1 MTEWDAMTKPKRERD
16 NQNPK
21 AARIDV
27 RVTPEH
33 MAVLREAAEQQGV
46 SVAALVR
53 RILIASH
60 PPKT

>member
-1 MTEWDAMTKPKRERD
+1 MTKPKRERD

-33 MAVLREAAEQQGV
+33 MTALRAAAEHQGV

-53 RILIASH
+53 RILLASH
-60 PPKT
+60 PPKM